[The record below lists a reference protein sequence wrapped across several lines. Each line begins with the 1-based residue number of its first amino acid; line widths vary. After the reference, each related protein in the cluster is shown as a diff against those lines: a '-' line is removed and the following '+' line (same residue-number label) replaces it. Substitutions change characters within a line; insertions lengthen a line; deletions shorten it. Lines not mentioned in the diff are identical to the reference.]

1 MLTSVVALRL
11 GLLLSLLL
19 SPSSSPSPR
28 LQNQNQ
34 RYSKSDPCVGI
45 SVQAWQDVPSN
56 RITVDP
62 NFDAGVPADYASLW
76 TGQDGL
82 YMYPNGFRKGQVYE
96 NNDPPFCFYVPSV
109 RNKQVQIMI
118 QTVDSQA
125 RLCLKDTV
133 GTQGQGGTAMGGAID
148 RCFTGSTTACF
159 GGYSYND
166 YLSFV
171 VYTDSTAATTAT
183 PFWYRVRTSAVS
195 WSLSDSDASNSAIS
209 TLEMWCMRQY
219 TRDTTHTR
227 LPSETFWTRV
237 LTRSLCFSFLPAA
250 EQDQQPLLMR
260 FPKEL
265 RSVVPPASKQ
275 TVQGAATSQSV
286 SIVSVLALA
295 VATVAA
301 IFRQ

>member
-1 MLTSVVALRL
+1 MRMSKLALACVVAAACLACVAL
-11 GLLLSLLL
+11 AQPNTPQSY
-19 SPSSSPSPR
+19 
-28 LQNQNQ
+28 NQNQ

-209 TLEMWCMRQY
+209 TLEMWCMQ
-219 TRDTTHTR
+219 
-227 LPSETFWTRV
+227 
-237 LTRSLCFSFLPAA
+237 
-250 EQDQQPLLMR
+250 QDQQPLLMR